1 MVFSSLKSKIALGF
15 DRIRRAMP
23 PDGCPVFP
31 EAPDPS
37 APAGP
42 GPALP
47 ADKDELI
54 RSMTRALRVAFK
66 MASMYNPDHP
76 AFKSSVND
84 LLAKVEALFAFIN
97 PLSIGFS
104 PHALLIDGRFWEGE
118 RTYMDLAQLFHFRK
132 IRRLEIRPGLPHT
145 EFMRFASKIMLP
157 VKMFIKE
164 GGAQAIVKR
173 EAIIHIAVD
182 TLDYKVLLQG
192 EGEEIKDIWPYL
204 LMEAVEEDDSAK
216 FEELAGSFGKVVGK
230 FNTEDLIQNEEL
242 HKNFTRFF
250 HYLKDSS
257 QEKYRLASK
266 QLLKTIVSA
275 RKTPAES
282 KFENLKLL
290 ISDLGEEDLAST
302 LWEEI
307 IGNDKFDSLSFSIFS
322 RIIDKERHK
331 KIATSLHALFHTENP
346 QNRRAETESKLR
358 ILMSGMSSSLHSEI
372 YRQTLSNLLNEI
384 DFEQRLALD
393 HTLLQRNYR
402 FLLLVLLSR
411 ESQRERI
418 LVQIDRVGEEWER
431 IVQENDFEFLLA
443 YHEVLESRSSDLAA
457 EAPLG
462 EALRSIAE
470 HVEGCLLQGE
480 TRPEIDTFVERL
492 GRSLHD
498 WDAYE
503 ATVFKDRIVSPSLL
517 RACFLFFPDEAEA
530 FEAAIKKRSSDSE
543 LLGRL
548 ADALRLIDTP
558 RSLDLLKRIYEA
570 GDAGVKVKALQA
582 MQNLKEYD
590 EAFLFPILARTNEL
604 LQAEALVLL
613 MRHERTKH
621 VAFTKLFGLASPYGI
636 RNRTLLRSLGIVS
649 RYGLREAAPYIIPL
663 TERKDFWN
671 RKVRQA
677 AEKLL
682 ETWGLEIWR
691 EG

>member
-1 MVFSSLKSKIALGF
+1 MS
-15 DRIRRAMP
+15 
-23 PDGCPVFP
+23 PDGGPRVP
-31 EAPDPS
+31 ATPDPS
-37 APAGP
+37 VPAGP
-42 GPALP
+42 GPPLP

-54 RSMTRALRVAFK
+54 RLMTRALRVAFK
-66 MASMYNPDHP
+66 MASMYNAEHP

-84 LLAKVEALFAFIN
+84 LLAKVEALFAYVN

-132 IRRLEIRPGLPHT
+132 VKRLEIRPGLPHA
-145 EFMRFASKIMLP
+145 EFMRFASKFMLP

-164 GGAQAIVKR
+164 GGGQAIIKR
-173 EAIIHIAVD
+173 ETIIHIAVD
-182 TLDYKVLLQG
+182 TLDYSVLLQG

-204 LMEAVEEDDSAK
+204 LMEAVEENDSAK

-242 HKNFTRFF
+242 HKNFAKFF
-250 HYLKDSS
+250 HYLKTTSE
-257 QEKYRLASK
+257 EKHRVASK
-266 QLLKTIVSA
+266 QLLKTIVST
-275 RKTPAES
+275 RKTPTES

-290 ISDLGEEDLAST
+290 IADLNEEDLAST

-331 KIATSLHALFHTENP
+331 KIATSLHALFHSENP
-346 QNRRAETESKLR
+346 QNRRAETGSKLR

-384 DFEQRLALD
+384 AFDQKLALD
-393 HTLLQRNYR
+393 HQFLQRNYR
-402 FLLLVLLSR
+402 FLLLVLLSQ
-411 ESQRERI
+411 EAQREQA
-418 LVQIDRVGEEWER
+418 LVLIKRVGEEWER
-431 IVQENDFEFLLA
+431 IIQENDFEFLLA
-443 YHEVLESRSSDLAA
+443 YHEVLEGRSSDLAA
-457 EAPLG
+457 EAPVG

-470 HVEGCLLQGE
+470 HVEGCVLRGE
-480 TRPEIDTFVERL
+480 SRPELDTFIDRL

-498 WDAYE
+498 WESYAG
-503 ATVFKDRIVSPSLL
+503 TVFKDRIVSPSLL
-517 RACFLFFPDEAEA
+517 RACFRFFPDQAEA
-530 FEAAIKKRSSDSE
+530 FDKAIKKRSSDSE
-543 LLGRL
+543 LLGRI
-548 ADALRLIDTP
+548 ADALRVIDTP
-558 RSLDLLKRIYEA
+558 RSLDLLKEVFEA
-570 GDAGVKVKALQA
+570 GDAGVRIKVLQA

-590 EAFLFPILARTNEL
+590 EAFLFPILAKKNEL

-613 MRHERTKH
+613 LRHERTKH
-621 VAFTKLFGLASPYGI
+621 VAFTKLFAIASPYGFRNKTLI
-636 RNRTLLRSLGIVS
+636 RNIGIVD
-649 RYGLREAAPYIIPL
+649 RYGLREAAPYVAAL

-677 AEKLL
+677 AERLL
-682 ETWGLEIWR
+682 EKWGLEIWR

>member
-1 MVFSSLKSKIALGF
+1 MSSG
-15 DRIRRAMP
+15 DERAT
-23 PDGCPVFP
+23 
-31 EAPDPS
+31 
-37 APAGP
+37 P
-42 GPALP
+42 GPAAPYAPASPSVPIP

-54 RSMTRALRVAFK
+54 RSMARAMRVAFK
-66 MASMYNPDHP
+66 MASMYNADHP

-84 LLAKVEALFAFIN
+84 LLARLEALFVFIN

-132 IRRLEIRPGLPHT
+132 IKRLEIRPGLQHD

-157 VKMFIKE
+157 VKLFIKE

-173 EAIIHIAVD
+173 ETIIHISVD
-182 TLDYKVLLQG
+182 TLDYSILLQG

-204 LMEAVEEDDSAK
+204 LMEAVEEDDHDK
-216 FEELAGSFGKVVGK
+216 LDELAGSFGKVVGK

-242 HKNFTRFF
+242 HKNFAKFF
-250 HYLKDSS
+250 NYLKATSE
-257 QEKYRLASK
+257 EKHRVASK

-275 RKTPAES
+275 RKTPTES

-290 ISDLGEEDLAST
+290 ISDLSEEDLAST

-322 RIIDKERHK
+322 RLIDKERHK
-331 KIATSLHALFHTENP
+331 KISTSLHALFHTDDP
-346 QNRRAETESKLR
+346 QNRRSQTESKIR
-358 ILMSGMSSSLHSEI
+358 ILLSGVSSQLHSEM
-372 YRQTLSNLLNEI
+372 YRQTLSNVLNEI
-384 DFEQRLALD
+384 AFDQKLALD

-402 FLLLVLLSR
+402 FLLLVLLSQGSAK
-411 ESQRERI
+411 EPAVAE
-418 LVQIDRVGEEWER
+418 LGRVAEEWDR
-431 IVQENDFEFLLA
+431 IVQEGDFEFLLA
-443 YHEVLESRSSDLAA
+443 FHEVLDGRSADLAGEPA
-457 EAPLG
+457 FEEAR
-462 EALRSIAE
+462 RSIAE
-470 HVEGCLLQGE
+470 HVEGCLLRGE
-480 TRPEIDTFVERL
+480 TGPELDAFVEKL

-498 WDAYE
+498 WEAYS

-517 RACFLFFPDEAEA
+517 RACFRFFLDEIGA
-530 FEAAIKKRSSDSE
+530 FQAWIKKKSSDSE
-543 LLGRL
+543 LLGRI

-558 RSLDLLKRIYEA
+558 LSLEMLKKVYSA

-582 MQNLKEYD
+582 MQNLREHD
-590 EAFLFPILARTNEL
+590 EAFLFPLLEKKNEL
-604 LQAEALVLL
+604 IQAEALVLL

-636 RNRTLLRSLGIVS
+636 RNKALLRRLGIVG
-649 RYGLREAAPYIIPL
+649 RYGLREAAPYIEPL
-663 TERKDFWN
+663 AERKDFWN
-671 RKVRQA
+671 RKVRQEA
-677 AEKLL
+677 SRLL
-682 ETWGLEIWR
+682 ETWR